1 MLSLEHLD
9 DGIRKT
15 EADSPEEICD
25 YCGVSFALLDLT
37 VQRRQ
42 RGKFCSKG
50 CQKRAAQNRIT
61 ARLALPPSKRSA
73 KSLRF
78 SSPLYFN

>member
-9 DGIRKT
+9 DGISRSK
-15 EADSPEEICD
+15 DDPSEEICD
-25 YCGVSFALLDLT
+25 YCGVSFANLDLT
-37 VQRRQ
+37 AQRRQ
-42 RGKFCSKG
+42 RGKFCSQA
-50 CQKRAAQNRIT
+50 CQKRAAQRRT
-61 ARLALPPSKRSA
+61 SARLALPTSKRLA